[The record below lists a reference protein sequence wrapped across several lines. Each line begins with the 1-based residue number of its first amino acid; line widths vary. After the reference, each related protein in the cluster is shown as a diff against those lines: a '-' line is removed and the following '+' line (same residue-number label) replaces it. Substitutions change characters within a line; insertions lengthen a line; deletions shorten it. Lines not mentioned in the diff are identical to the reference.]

1 VFLLLLLVPLLHQY
15 EHKVENKGEKRVQK
29 DSFKLMNNSV
39 FGKTMDNIENRA
51 DVKSVT
57 DREVARKLVAKP
69 NFKHCTIF
77 NENLTTIN
85 MKRRFYIT
93 ISK

>member
-1 VFLLLLLVPLLHQY
+1 
-15 EHKVENKGEKRVQK
+15 
-29 DSFKLMNNSV
+29 MNNSV